1 VDSGLDTT
9 RRYFYTLIAHDEND
23 PTRISGHAR
32 EVGRKGP
39 SRALFEDLAR
49 DRLYNTVP
57 ENGNVA
63 AFQKTMRLEPDQS
76 EDLRVVRGVAPAGED
91 EGGALLD
98 EARALLDYDMS
109 QAVRANEQ
117 LYSSI
122 PELASLTRE
131 ERLTYWNA
139 FSLMRQ
145 VMLPPGGQ
153 LSNNYYVFSREPT
166 WGWGHGGQ
174 VFHESLT
181 MLAYVF
187 MDARSAQESQRVYME
202 TQKEN
207 GYINYRTGGYLSEQI
222 PTNDQLTS
230 SAPWYNWQN
239 WEVYKQS
246 RDEGFLRDAYASGKK
261 FYNWWLA
268 NRNQDDDALLEWGA
282 HAVLECIRD
291 GQVAVWD
298 EVGWPAHFEGMDLNV
313 MLVKE
318 ARALS
323 KMAEALGDSPAA
335 RKWTREAETRTQVI
349 NDTFW
354 DEETGFFY
362 NVDRDDHDF
371 TFEKNNDLKRQ
382 EIIGFLPLWAGTATQ
397 EQADRLVEHLTDE
410 SKFWRPHGVP
420 SLAADDPYYDPNGY
434 WNGPVWVEWQYLIF
448 RGLLNYGYREEA
460 ETLAQRVID
469 KVAFHL
475 KRDKTF
481 WEMYGPDGDWAGH
494 HQTYIWTGLV
504 ARMMLD
510 LNDYDVGAT
519 DPVRAA
525 PDRMTLSANFP
536 DPFARKTTIMYQL
549 AQARDVELS
558 VYDTLGR
565 RVTRLVDRPQE
576 PGAHTVSWEPASD
589 GLAGGVYFLRLRAG
603 DRQATEEVIVA
614 R

>member
-1 VDSGLDTT
+1 
-9 RRYFYTLIAHDEND
+9 
-23 PTRISGHAR
+23 
-32 EVGRKGP
+32 
-39 SRALFEDLAR
+39 
-49 DRLYNTVP
+49 
-57 ENGNVA
+57 
-63 AFQKTMRLEPDQS
+63 M
-76 EDLRVVRGVAPAGED
+76 
-91 EGGALLD
+91 
-98 EARALLDYDMS
+98 
-109 QAVRANEQ
+109 
-117 LYSSI
+117 
-122 PELASLTRE
+122 
-131 ERLTYWNA
+131 
-139 FSLMRQ
+139 
-145 VMLPPGGQ
+145 
-153 LSNNYYVFSREPT
+153 
-166 WGWGHGGQ
+166 
-174 VFHESLT
+174 
-181 MLAYVF
+181 
-187 MDARSAQESQRVYME
+187 
-202 TQKEN
+202 
-207 GYINYRTGGYLSEQI
+207 
-222 PTNDQLTS
+222 
-230 SAPWYNWQN
+230 
-239 WEVYKQS
+239 
-246 RDEGFLRDAYASGKK
+246 
-261 FYNWWLA
+261 
-268 NRNQDDDALLEWGA
+268 
-282 HAVLECIRD
+282 
-291 GQVAVWD
+291 
-298 EVGWPAHFEGMDLNV
+298 
-313 MLVKE
+313 
-318 ARALS
+318 
-323 KMAEALGDSPAA
+323 
-335 RKWTREAETRTQVI
+335 
-349 NDTFW
+349 
-354 DEETGFFY
+354 
-362 NVDRDDHDF
+362 
-371 TFEKNNDLKRQ
+371 
-382 EIIGFLPLWAGTATQ
+382 
-397 EQADRLVEHLTDE
+397 EHLTDE

-536 DPFARKTTIMYQL
+536 DPFARKTTITYQL